1 MVIENGRSE
10 RRVRLDDGEAFFVV
24 SKDKGRPFIVETPA
38 GSVRVTGTIFDVRTE
53 AASELD
59 VTVVEGSVQ
68 VRPGEAGTSHS
79 QGAVMLAAGDRL
91 SFGDGGL
98 SVQALSAGTLDD
110 ALAWRRGWIVFNG
123 VPLAEALPRVAH
135 FYGRTITVSGG
146 AGARRI
152 SGRFN
157 LDDLDQ
163 FFKDVEQA
171 MPEVY
176 VTRGPEGDPR
186 VSLRA
191 EH

>member
-1 MVIENGRSE
+1 
-10 RRVRLDDGEAFFVV
+10 
-24 SKDKGRPFIVETPA
+24 
-38 GSVRVTGTIFDVRTE
+38 
-53 AASELD
+53 

-79 QGAVMLAAGDRL
+79 QEAVMLAAGDRL

-135 FYGRTITVSGG
+135 FHGRTITVSGG

-186 VSLRA
+186 VSLRT